1 MTHSATTEPRRAR
14 RAESGGGRRRARKG
28 RRRWG
33 RIVLLSLLV
42 LLLAAGG
49 TGYWLYRGLDGNID
63 GVDLDEALGDDRPEK
78 LPTSGQNLLVLG
90 SDSRAGDNASL
101 GTGKVSGA
109 RSDTALVVHIPEG
122 RDQAVAVSIPRDTL
136 VSRPECT
143 ASDGTAHPA
152 ADRVMFNSVY
162 SLAGP
167 ACVVKTVEKMSGVR
181 MDHYMEI
188 DFAGFKGLVDAI
200 GGVTVTVDEPI
211 RDSASGLDLSA
222 GTHRLNGTESLAFVR
237 TRHGVGDGSDLGR
250 IGLQQQ
256 FMIALLS
263 EIKQQDLLGSPTKTY
278 KIADTLTSALTTD
291 SELASLTS
299 LADFARSMNGV
310 DPASMETIMLPVA
323 YDKTDPNRVV
333 AAEPQATELWKAI
346 RSDSPVPSPPRS
358 PRRPAADRAGPPAA
372 GRQCPSVCHRVRA
385 RPVPGSWR
393 ATFGTPSG
401 PSSATTTRPRPSRAR
416 AGAPWQGSASAY
428 HQKPPASFSVPPMPS
443 TAVPSWSR

>member
-1 MTHSATTEPRRAR
+1 MTHSATTESRRVQPGT
-14 RAESGGGRRRARKG
+14 GGGRRRSQRP

-33 RIVLLSLLV
+33 RIVLLSLLAV
-42 LLLAAGG
+42 LLAAGG
-49 TGYWLYRGLDGNID
+49 TGYWLYSDLNGNID
-63 GVDLDEALGDDRPEK
+63 GVDLDKALGDDRPEK
-78 LPTSGQNLLVLG
+78 LPTSGQNLLILG
-90 SDSRAGDNASL
+90 SDSRAGANAEL

-122 RDQAVAVSIPRDTL
+122 RQQAVAVSIPRDTL
-136 VSRPECT
+136 VTRPEC
-143 ASDGTAHPA
+143 AKEDGSALPEA
-152 ADRVMFNSVY
+152 ERVMFNSVY
-162 SLAGP
+162 STAGP

-200 GGVTVTVDEPI
+200 GGVTVTIDEPI
-211 RDSASGLDLSA
+211 KDTSSGLDLSA
-222 GTHRLNGTESLAFVR
+222 GTHKLDGTDSLAFVR

-263 EIKQQDLLGSPTKTY
+263 EVKRQDLFGSPTKTY

-323 YDKTDPNRVV
+323 YDKIDPNRVV
-333 AAEPQATELWKAI
+333 AAHPQVDQLWKAI
-346 RSDSPVPSPPRS
+346 RSDTEIPESAKKSP
-358 PRRPAADRAGPPAA
+358 
-372 GRQCPSVCHRVRA
+372 
-385 RPVPGSWR
+385 
-393 ATFGTPSG
+393 ATGG
-401 PSSATTTRPRPSRAR
+401 
-416 AGAPWQGSASAY
+416 
-428 HQKPPASFSVPPMPS
+428 
-443 TAVPSWSR
+443 

>member
-1 MTHSATTEPRRAR
+1 MTHSATTESRRAQP
-14 RAESGGGRRRARKG
+14 ESGGGRRRSQRP

-33 RIVLLSLLV
+33 RIVLLSFLAV
-42 LLLAAGG
+42 LLAAGG
-49 TGYWLYRGLDGNID
+49 TGYWLYSDLNGNID
-63 GVDLDEALGDDRPEK
+63 GVDLDKALGDDRPEK

-90 SDSRAGDNASL
+90 SDSRAGANAEL

-122 RDQAVAVSIPRDTL
+122 RRQAVAVSIPRDTL
-136 VSRPECT
+136 VTRPECAT
-143 ASDGTAHPA
+143 EDGSALPEA
-152 ADRVMFNSVY
+152 ERVMFNSVY
-162 SLAGP
+162 STAGP

-200 GGVTVTVDEPI
+200 GGVTVTIDEPI
-211 RDSASGLDLSA
+211 KDTSSGLDLSA
-222 GTHRLNGTESLAFVR
+222 GTHKLDGTDSLAFVR

-263 EIKQQDLLGSPTKTY
+263 EVKRQDLFGSPTKTY

-291 SELASLTS
+291 AELASLTS

-323 YDKTDPNRVV
+323 YDKIDPNRVV
-333 AAEPQATELWKAI
+333 AAHPQVDQLWEAI
-346 RSDSPVPSPPRS
+346 RSDAEIPESAKKSP
-358 PRRPAADRAGPPAA
+358 
-372 GRQCPSVCHRVRA
+372 
-385 RPVPGSWR
+385 
-393 ATFGTPSG
+393 ATGG
-401 PSSATTTRPRPSRAR
+401 
-416 AGAPWQGSASAY
+416 
-428 HQKPPASFSVPPMPS
+428 
-443 TAVPSWSR
+443 